1 MTPTHDYDVIVLT
14 EPRFEVGDGTDW
26 FTVQHMREEAFLLT
40 ALDARGMRTRRV
52 AWSAPGFDWTR
63 TRAAVFRS
71 TWDYF
76 DRLPEFSAWVDRT
89 AAVTRLINSPELV
102 RWNWDKH
109 YLRDL
114 EERGVRTP
122 PTIFLEPG
130 TGGPNLPELLATSGW
145 PRAVL
150 KPAVSATGRHTYLVT
165 AANADEHDQVFRNLL
180 GQEALLLQE
189 FQDGVLTGGELSL
202 IVISGSV
209 THAVRKVARSG
220 EFRVHDDHGGTVH
233 PHTPAGDEV
242 EFAERAVAACGTV
255 PAYARV
261 DVVRTVDG
269 RLTLME
275 LELIEP
281 ELFFRFCPEAATALA
296 AELIHRLD

>member
-1 MTPTHDYDVIVLT
+1 MKPTHDYDVIVLT

-40 ALDARGMRTRRV
+40 ALNERGMRTRRV
-52 AWSAPGFDWTR
+52 AWSSSGFDWGR
-63 TRAAVFRS
+63 VRAAVFRS

-76 DRLPEFSAWVDRT
+76 DRLSEFAAWVDQA
-89 AAVTRLINSPELV
+89 AAVTRLVNSPELV

-114 EERGVRTP
+114 DERGVRTP
-122 PTIFLEPG
+122 PTVFIEAG
-130 TGGPNLPELLATSGW
+130 TTGPDLPDLLATSGW

-165 AANADEHDQVFRNLL
+165 AANADEHAHTFRDL
-180 GQEALLLQE
+180 GEREALLLQE
-189 FQDGVLTGGELSL
+189 FQDDVLTSGELSL
-202 IVISGSV
+202 IAIGGRV
-209 THAVRKVARSG
+209 THAVRKIPRSG

-233 PHTPAGDEV
+233 SHTPTNDEV
-242 EFAERAVAACGTV
+242 EFAERAVAACGTA

-269 RLTLME
+269 RLALME

-296 AELIHRLD
+296 TELIRHLD